1 MLTCD
6 VTSHPRASS
15 VLGHLVEGGERCED
29 AALVG
34 LDDVPVL
41 DHLVQDDVDS
51 VQVEHDLTA
60 PGQRNKHTCT
70 QKVWLLCHSSVG
82 RIRPVHSVGTETDAV
97 RQEVEPG
104 HVTRMSSLNSPHG

>member
-6 VTSHPRASS
+6 VPSHARASS
-15 VLGHLVEGGERCED
+15 VLGHLVEGGERRED

-60 PGQRNKHTCT
+60 PGQRNTHTRTHT
-70 QKVWLLCHSSVG
+70 QYGCDVTAQLEGYVQFTLL
-82 RIRPVHSVGTETDAV
+82 A
-97 RQEVEPG
+97 
-104 HVTRMSSLNSPHG
+104 